1 MGETPA
7 TKSTTPPG
15 PKGLRP
21 HAERP
26 LLLGE
31 LHARPFLPLSLP
43 QRIYHY
49 AFITSEE
56 EARADRAN
64 ISLLALNRGLPQP
77 AADAK
82 FCRIEIGTWELRWEQ
97 HTEFTTYTW
106 VTGLDAATPF
116 TKSDPLATSEIAFV
130 APGALVSA
138 VHISLVKSEVSAA
151 PLDHRFDP
159 QAMCVVDVNHTAARL
174 TTDFLADASGYTRLL
189 IESRSLTPIA
199 AGRLVQRVLEI
210 ETYRTL
216 ALLGLPEARRTA
228 LELSAMERDLS
239 DVTSTIAAS
248 PDASSHQKQ
257 LRRLTSL
264 AVSLEAS
271 QLRTAHRFAAS
282 RAYFELTS
290 NRLEVIGERP
300 VEENISIAAFFR
312 RRLEPAIATCN
323 ATEARQARL
332 AQRLERTTDLLR
344 TGIQFELEHQNRDL
358 LDSMNKRAD
367 LQLRLQQT
375 VEGLSV
381 AAISYY
387 VVGLITYV
395 AKGVKDL
402 GLLPKPLSPE
412 LVTAA
417 LVPVVVLVIWWSMR
431 KLHHKFMHE

>member
-1 MGETPA
+1 MGDAPV
-7 TKSTTPPG
+7 TKDMSPPG
-15 PKGLRP
+15 PKGLLP
-21 HAERP
+21 HAERA

-31 LHARPFLPLSLP
+31 LHARPFLPLMLP

-49 AFITSEE
+49 AFITNEDA
-56 EARADRAN
+56 ARADRAN
-64 ISLLALNRGLPQP
+64 ISLLALGRGLPQP

-82 FCRIEIGTWELRWEQ
+82 FCRIEIGAWELRWEQ

-106 VTGLDAATPF
+106 ATGQAAAAPF
-116 TKSDPLATSEIAFV
+116 ANPDPLQTSEIAFV

-138 VHISLVKSEVSAA
+138 VHISLVTSQASAS
-151 PLDHRFDP
+151 PLGPRFDP
-159 QAMCVVDVNHTAARL
+159 QAMCVVDVNQGAARL
-174 TTDFLADASGYTRLL
+174 TTDFLVDASGYTRLL
-189 IESRSLTPIA
+189 IESRNLTPIA

-228 LELSAMERDLS
+228 VELSSMERELS
-239 DVTSTIAAS
+239 DVTSMIAATT
-248 PDASSHQKQ
+248 DASSHQKQ

-264 AVSLEAS
+264 AVALEAS

-290 NRLEVIGERP
+290 NRLDVIGERP
-300 VEENISIAAFFR
+300 VDENISIAAFFR

-402 GLLPKPLSPE
+402 GLLPKSLSPE
-412 LVTAA
+412 LLTAA

-431 KLHHKFMHE
+431 KLHHKFSHA